1 MPRRYNKN
9 QIFYFNSHDP
19 YVPLEFGNVFRGL
32 IRRYCTEKQT
42 PVFLCIGTDRA
53 TGDCLG
59 PLLGD
64 KLRTLSMPFPI
75 FGTLEHP
82 VHARNLVSTVQLIK
96 DSYSDPFIIAI
107 DASLG
112 SSDHI
117 GYITLGAGSL
127 KPGAGVSK
135 ELPNI
140 GHIFITGIVNQAGE
154 ADQMLLQTT
163 RLQIVMQLTN
173 HIFRGIQLGLADEP
187 CLAPCKTM

>member
-32 IRRYCTEKQT
+32 MRRCCAETQT

-64 KLRTLSMPFPI
+64 KLRTLALPFPI
-75 FGTLEHP
+75 YGTLEHP
-82 VHARNLVSTVQLIK
+82 VHARNLVSTVQLIE
-96 DSYSDPFIIAI
+96 DSYPDPFIIAV

-140 GHIFITGIVNQAGE
+140 GHMFITGIVNQAGE

-173 HIFRGIQLGLADEP
+173 HIFQGIQLGLADKP
-187 CLAPCKTM
+187 CLASCKIM

>member
-32 IRRYCTEKQT
+32 IRRYCKENQT
-42 PVFLCIGTDRA
+42 PIFLCIGTDRA

-64 KLRTLSMPFPI
+64 RLRTLSMPFPI

-96 DSYSDPFIIAI
+96 DSYSDPFIIAV

-112 SSDHI
+112 SRDHI

-173 HIFRGIQLGLADEP
+173 HIFRGIQLGLANEP
-187 CLAPCKTM
+187 CLAPCKTV